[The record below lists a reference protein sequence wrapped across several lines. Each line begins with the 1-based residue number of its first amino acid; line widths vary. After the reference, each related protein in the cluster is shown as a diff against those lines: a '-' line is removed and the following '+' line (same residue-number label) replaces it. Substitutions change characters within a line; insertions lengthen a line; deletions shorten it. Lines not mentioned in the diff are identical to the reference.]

1 MGVRIA
7 TRNSII
13 GLSRGIVV
21 YNNSGEIIYLPTY
34 CIEKAEYLGNGIW
47 THSSSLSSPP
57 PDVSINEYN
66 NTLLGLTIFVDVEH
80 INTFR
85 RADYNSDV
93 PYFVDNTLYLPQS
106 YMEVAD
112 LGERETENFGDDTIR
127 NFGLFAR
134 ISCDILLNGR
144 VQHINEEMCYAHSRT
159 VYTKERQYIEDL
171 IEDISTILPSFHCSY
186 EDIMEL
192 LRYYNIEK
200 K

>member
-21 YNNSGEIIYLPTY
+21 FNNSGELLRLPTY
-34 CIEKAEYLGNGIW
+34 CIEKAEYLGDGIW

-57 PDVSINEYN
+57 PDVDNISPDGYN
-66 NTLLGLTIFVDVEH
+66 NSLLGLTIFVDVGH

-85 RADYNSDV
+85 RADYNSSV
-93 PYFVDNTLYLPQS
+93 PYFVGDTLYLPQS
-106 YMEVAD
+106 CMDVED
-112 LGERETENFGDDTIR
+112 LGERETENFGDNTIR

-134 ISCDILLNGR
+134 ISCDILLNGK
-144 VQHINEEMCYAHSRT
+144 VQHINEEVCYAHSRT
-159 VYTKERQYIEDL
+159 EYTKERQYV
-171 IEDISTILPSFHCSY
+171 EDICTILHCSY
-186 EDIMEL
+186 EDMMEL